1 MGGRLTALASLMR
14 SCTSEAWPE
23 PSIDMAETHKA
34 LPVEGRTG
42 DESWFDY
49 QEGPSRAQ
57 SRADNTI
64 TLSRKGQAVRA
75 RWRDRGELPN

>member
-49 QEGPSRAQ
+49 QEGPSRA
-57 SRADNTI
+57 
-64 TLSRKGQAVRA
+64 
-75 RWRDRGELPN
+75 